1 MDKAVKSEIILMLQV
16 VAGLVVLVTCA
27 FIAYFVVAFAMHME
41 TIEKIPSSDGKF
53 AVKMSMIGDAT
64 SDTRYEIS
72 VESKNGDSKEIAVFC
87 EPRNLE
93 ILWSTKNR
101 LSINYLGSKTAD
113 INVRCFDLD
122 RERFTVDINPNAAVS
137 IGHKYIAHSEA
148 DGIYIQRVDTHQEWL
163 IANQYA
169 SHKQL
174 FNRDLD
180 LFWCPNLRLY
190 LFSDKKIN
198 LKFSELNDGGQ
209 KIRIFLLPREAKYPD

>member
-1 MDKAVKSEIILMLQV
+1 MDKTVKSEIILMLKV
-16 VAGLVVLVTCA
+16 LGGTVVLVPCA
-27 FIAYFVVAFAMHME
+27 FIAFFIVAWAMHME
-41 TIEKIPSSDGKF
+41 TVEKISSPDGQF

-64 SDTRYEIS
+64 SDTRYQIS
-72 VESKNGDSKEIAVFC
+72 VESKNGHTKEIAVFSK
-87 EPRNLE
+87 PLKLE
-93 ILWSTKNR
+93 ILWSTKNK
-101 LSINYLGSKTAD
+101 LSVNYQGSKTTD

-163 IANQYA
+163 IATQYA

-180 LFWCPNLRLY
+180 LFWRPNLRLY

-198 LKFSELNDGGQ
+198 LKVSELNDGGQ
-209 KIRIFLLPREAKYPD
+209 KIKVFLLPREAKYPN